1 MTDALSIQGA
11 EQQKRTNP
19 YLAGGLG
26 AAAGAGVGW
35 GATALYNSKNT
46 GEAKSY
52 DDLVKDANEKD
63 KVELQSKKEALDKA
77 QQTLDE
83 ASKPVVEGSEKV
95 ELDKA
100 IEARDKELARLTE
113 EKGTTAKRVEVKAA
127 ADMHT
132 PEGMTAAEFETKY
145 NPLKAKYDAAIAS
158 AESATSGKYYDAKTE
173 FNKVHDA
180 IEKAY
185 TDAVGVAKSSG
196 NPEKAFEI
204 KKNNSFTRFFRRAGL
219 GPKSIYGNIS
229 ETVQKD
235 ILPLQTE
242 LTNEQK
248 KSLGEFVAETD
259 ASKLPKGIKHTQELI
274 QVKDASGKLEGFLLL
289 PKGTEADKLAE
300 INKDLK
306 SQQKQITD
314 ELFSNARKRYDLQ
327 VKIDDYPKD
336 FVKKQESN
344 LKAAK
349 LVDAS
354 GNATL
359 SGLKTVEQYTDDL
372 SKLRGGKPTEMAT
385 IISEY
390 GVTTVDEAKKIV
402 QQRKTIAENHANGL
416 KKLNN
421 AFNAILEN
429 DSRIVNLKN
438 AKETALYR
446 ERGVRKAYGELRH
459 KFPSIFGG
467 TSSTAL
473 TEEQAMQKDSY
484 KRLAKIVEDKQ
495 ALYDK
500 AVAEKGKVNEGV
512 KKTAQEALEKAKGEY
527 DKLIADL
534 SGKVKGIHGGA
545 KAAIIGGAA
554 AIAGLIGL
562 GIANSNNKAAEQNQN
577 IIA

>member
-35 GATALYNSKNT
+35 GATALYNSRNT
-46 GEAKSY
+46 GESKSF

-180 IEKAY
+180 TEKAY

-421 AFNAILEN
+421 DFNAILEN

-495 ALYDK
+495 AIYDK

-527 DKLIADL
+527 DKLIAEL

-562 GIANSNNKAAEQNQN
+562 GIANSNNKDA
-577 IIA
+577 